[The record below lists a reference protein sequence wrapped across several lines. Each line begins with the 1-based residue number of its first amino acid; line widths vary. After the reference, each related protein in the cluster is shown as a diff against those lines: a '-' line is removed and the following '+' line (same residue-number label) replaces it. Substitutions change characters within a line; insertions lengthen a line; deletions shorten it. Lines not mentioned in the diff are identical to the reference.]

1 MKSIFNYSFLG
12 FALISLTFLS
22 SCLDDKFELSDQDS
36 QNIENEAVTDGYFED
51 AEDMSALA
59 VAVEPA
65 SDGGRIA
72 SNGKVAG
79 TKPSDLRFSGA
90 CVTVK
95 VELAEDSQPGRPHGY
110 ITIDFGDGCT
120 DIKGNIRKG
129 IILVE
134 FIGKRFLSGSQII
147 TTFDGY
153 HINGVR
159 IEGTRTV
166 TNVTGSTTTAP
177 KFEIVLEDGRA
188 TWPDET
194 FASREGSHTR
204 EWVRDDTNPLQDE
217 WVVEGSATGSTRN
230 GAVYQVEITK
240 PMVYKRECAI
250 SNRVFMAVE
259 GTKVLTVENTAP
271 ISIDYGSGECDRIVT
286 ITINGQSRS
295 VLVRGE

>member
-1 MKSIFNYSFLG
+1 MKTIFKNSLLG

-22 SCLDDKFELSDQDS
+22 SCLDDKFDLSDQDS

-51 AEDMSALA
+51 AEDMSALV
-59 VAVEPA
+59 VAVEPETE
-65 SDGGRIA
+65 GGRIA
-72 SNGKVAG
+72 SFGKVNG
-79 TKPSDLRFSGA
+79 NKPTDLRFTGE
-90 CVTVK
+90 CVTVTL
-95 VELAEDSQPGRPHGY
+95 EMAEDSQPGNPHGY
-110 ITIDFGDGCT
+110 IRINFGDGCT

-129 IILVE
+129 IIVVE
-134 FIGKRFLSGSQII
+134 FKGKRFFPGSKII

-166 TNVTGSTTTAP
+166 TNVTGSTTNAP

-194 FASREGSHTR
+194 FATREGSHTR
-204 EWVRDDTNPLQDE
+204 EWIRAASPLEDE
-217 WVVEGSATGSTRN
+217 WIVEGSATGSNRN
-230 GAVYQVEITK
+230 GTLYQVEITK
-240 PMVYKRECAI
+240 PLVYKRECAI

-259 GTKVLTVENTAP
+259 GTKVLTVENVSP
-271 ISIDYGSGECDRIVT
+271 ITIDYGTGECDRIVT

-295 VLVRGE
+295 VIVRGE

>member
-1 MKSIFNYSFLG
+1 MKSIFRNKLAG
-12 FALISLTFLS
+12 LALILLTFLS
-22 SCLDDKFELSDQDS
+22 SCLDDKFELSDQES

-51 AEDMSALA
+51 AEDMATLA

-65 SDGGRIA
+65 SEGGRIA
-72 SNGKVAG
+72 TFGKVAG
-79 TKPSDLRFSGA
+79 TKPADLRFA
-90 CVTVK
+90 AECVTVT
-95 VELAEDSQPGRPHGY
+95 VEMAEDSQPGNPHGY

-120 DIKGNIRKG
+120 DIKGNVRKG
-129 IILVE
+129 IIVVE
-134 FIGKRFLSGSQII
+134 FIGKRFFPGSKII

-166 TNVTGSTTTAP
+166 TNITGSTTEAP

-194 FASREGSHTR
+194 FATREGSHTR
-204 EWVRDDTNPLQDE
+204 EWIRAANPLNDE
-217 WVVEGSATGSTRN
+217 WNVEGSATGSNRN
-230 GAVYQVEITK
+230 GTVYQVEITK
-240 PMVYKRECAI
+240 ALVYKRECAI

-259 GTKVLTVENTAP
+259 GTKVLSIENGPT
-271 ISIDYGSGECDRIVT
+271 ITIDYGSGTCDRIVT

>member
-1 MKSIFNYSFLG
+1 MKTIFRNSLLG

-59 VAVEPA
+59 VAVEPESA
-65 SDGGRIA
+65 GGRIA
-72 SNGKVAG
+72 SFGKVSG
-79 TKPSDLRFSGA
+79 TKPADLRFTGE
-90 CVTVK
+90 CVTVTL
-95 VELAEDSQPGRPHGY
+95 EMAEDTQPGNPHGY

-129 IILVE
+129 IIVVE
-134 FIGKRFLSGSQII
+134 FKGRRFFPGSEII

-166 TNVTGSTTTAP
+166 TNITGSTTSAP

-194 FASREGSHTR
+194 FATREGSHTR
-204 EWVRDDTNPLQDE
+204 EWVRAANPLEDQ
-217 WVVEGSATGSTRN
+217 WIVEGSATGANRN
-230 GAVYQVEITK
+230 GTLYQVEITK
-240 PMVYKRECAI
+240 PLVYKRECAI

-259 GTKVLTVENTAP
+259 GTKVLTVNSNT
-271 ISIDYGSGECDRIVT
+271 ITIDYGTGECDRIVT

-295 VLVRGE
+295 VIVRGE